1 MVYKDNIYSL
11 GFKDWLDKNKIN
23 ISLDKQEDYEFILKP
38 LIFNWLLSDYKLKC
52 TVDSYTENNW
62 YWIIVDIDITSQFGS
77 YEGDKWYSDK
87 NTVYKSKNEAE
98 DAMIVFVINLL
109 EQRLILKD
117 SGLNNKTIII
127 SDFPIISYDLYFN
140 NAFIKNISQMTMMDL
155 REQLSRNYIAGYSL
169 RIPELLYYLFDTD
182 VSKEVVNITEEGKVD
197 KWFPQFQLSDYYR
210 SVDYGSALLAITL
223 KIRDNQLGKQPY

>member
-1 MVYKDNIYSL
+1 MVYKDRLYSL
-11 GFKDWLDKNKIN
+11 GFKYWLDKNSITL
-23 ISLDKQEDYEFILKP
+23 SLDEVNDYEFILKP

-98 DAMIVFVINLL
+98 DAMVAFAIDLL

-127 SDFPIISYDLYFN
+127 NDFPVISYDLYFN

-169 RIPELLYYLFDTD
+169 RIPELLYYLFDID
-182 VSKEVVNITEEGKVD
+182 VSKEVVNILEEGKID
-197 KWFPQFQLSDYYR
+197 KWFPKFKLNDYYGY
-210 SVDYGSALLAITL
+210 VDYGSEELAFTL
-223 KIRDNQLGKQPY
+223 KIIDNQLGKQPY

>member
-1 MVYKDNIYSL
+1 MEYIDNIYSL
-11 GFKDWLDKNKIN
+11 GFKDWLDKNKI
-23 ISLDKQEDYEFILKP
+23 SLSIGEVNNYKFILNS

-52 TVDSYTENNW
+52 IVDSYTENNW
-62 YWIIVDIDITSQFGS
+62 YWVIVDIGITSQFGS
-77 YEGDKWYSDK
+77 YEGNKWHSDK
-87 NTVYKSKNEAE
+87 STTCVAKTEAE

-169 RIPELLYYLFDTD
+169 RIPELLYYLFDID
-182 VSKEVVNITEEGKVD
+182 VSKEVVNILEEGKID
-197 KWFPQFQLSDYYR
+197 KWFPKYKLDDYYGY
-210 SVDYGSALLAITL
+210 VDYGSEELAFTL